1 MKKRKDEKSEGRKL
15 RKERYVPVDLETLVL
30 ADALKMW

>member
-15 RKERYVPVDLETLVL
+15 RKERRVPIDLEMLAL